1 MDEDNGHG
9 TAEEWRR
16 CVWCNALL
24 SDDEARRARRPVCDK
39 CVRLLMGAEVS
50 DEEIFG
56 ARAGDPGEPSR
67 NR

>member
-1 MDEDNGHG
+1 MDEDSRPG
-9 TAEEWRR
+9 TAEEGQR
-16 CVWCNALL
+16 CLWCSALL

-56 ARAGDPGEPSR
+56 APPGDPRANAS
-67 NR
+67 